1 MTETLRQ
8 GMSRPPLRL
17 LPPPQ
22 AQLPQLPCLHNHGGA
37 EPPSSSNLFLSRV
50 SPKQQV
56 ASCVPAS
63 PGRPVLMTHGLLTL
77 TGAFL
82 GHNSVFEETV
92 RAAAGALAS
101 SPLSVSNSIIRAV
114 LAHTSKMQKGME
126 KPSLLFHGP
135 WRLRLPGLPAT
146 ALPSI

>member
-17 LPPPQ
+17 LPLPQ

-56 ASCVPAS
+56 TTCVPAS
-63 PGRPVLMTHGLLTL
+63 PDRPALMTRGLL

-92 RAAAGALAS
+92 RAAAGTVAS
-101 SPLSVSNSIIRAV
+101 SPLSVSNSTIRAV

-126 KPSLLFHGP
+126 KPSLLSHGP
-135 WRLRLPGLPAT
+135 WRLRLPRLPAT
-146 ALPSI
+146 VLPPI